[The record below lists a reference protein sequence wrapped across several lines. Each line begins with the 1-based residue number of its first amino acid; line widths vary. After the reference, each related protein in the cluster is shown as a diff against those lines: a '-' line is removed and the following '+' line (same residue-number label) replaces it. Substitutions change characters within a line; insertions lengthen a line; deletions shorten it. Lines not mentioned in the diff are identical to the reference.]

1 MKQKIK
7 RFCLVMKQAVTVA
20 LLFVFLT
27 GVSFA
32 GVAEDL
38 AGGKSLQAVI
48 DDNLLRGITVDNLVK
63 DLVAAD
69 EYGKDIICG
78 LFNGEAEKSEVIKTA
93 LDVGMETTDVVNWS
107 YQCGASRED
116 VQQGFSI
123 AGESLPP
130 GIVFRQTGKIEENS
144 KEYLYN
150 PPSPSK

>member
-1 MKQKIK
+1 
-7 RFCLVMKQAVTVA
+7 MKQAVAVA
-20 LLFVFLT
+20 LLFVFLA

-48 DDNLLRGITVDNLVK
+48 DDNLLRGITVDNLLK

-78 LFNGEAEKSEVIKTA
+78 LFNGDAEKSVVIKTA

-107 YQCGASRED
+107 SQCGASRED
-116 VQQGFSI
+116 VQQVVSI
-123 AGESLPP
+123 EG
-130 GIVFRQTGKIEENS
+130 
-144 KEYLYN
+144 
-150 PPSPSK
+150 